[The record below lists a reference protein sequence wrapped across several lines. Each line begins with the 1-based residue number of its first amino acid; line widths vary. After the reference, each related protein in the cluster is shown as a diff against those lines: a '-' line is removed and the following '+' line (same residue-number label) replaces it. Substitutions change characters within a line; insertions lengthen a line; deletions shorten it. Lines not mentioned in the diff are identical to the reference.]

1 MVIKIVVK
9 ENFIKNSFSVITCL
23 KILTYNGIKD
33 LLEDFSTYN
42 QIKIQMKKFI
52 VSNVIIHLN
61 VKNLC
66 QIIYANII
74 NIEKEKTNTKV
85 LGQFHCSNIKNYTL
99 L

>member
-42 QIKIQMKKFI
+42 QIKI
-52 VSNVIIHLN
+52 
-61 VKNLC
+61 
-66 QIIYANII
+66 
-74 NIEKEKTNTKV
+74 
-85 LGQFHCSNIKNYTL
+85 
-99 L
+99 